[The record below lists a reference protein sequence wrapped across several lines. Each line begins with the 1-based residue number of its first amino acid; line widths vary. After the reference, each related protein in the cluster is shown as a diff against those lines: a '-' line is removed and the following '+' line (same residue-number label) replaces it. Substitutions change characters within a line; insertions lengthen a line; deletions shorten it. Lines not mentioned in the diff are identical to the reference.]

1 MAKQK
6 TTKSP
11 LLVSMGLVAL
21 DVVIGPDKAD
31 VPQLWAGGTCGNVT
45 AILSYFGWT
54 AFPLARLGDDFAARF
69 VSEDMNKWN
78 VRMDYILQDAAVQTP
93 VVIERIKKDKNG
105 HPQHRF
111 SFTCPSCGAWL
122 PSYRS
127 MKLNSLKK
135 PLEQVKADVFFFD
148 RVSPASIRA
157 ASKYAS
163 EGSIVFF
170 EPSGVGDPRL
180 FQKAI
185 EVAHIIKYSHQRVRE
200 MAEIPS
206 RPSPLLEIETLG
218 DEGLRYNARS
228 GNRMSRW
235 KTLTSLPAPSIKDT
249 AGAGD
254 WCSAG
259 IISMLGSMGLK
270 RFENISAAQLEAGL
284 RYGQALAA
292 WACGFEGPRGGM
304 YETSKAELQK
314 AVQEILEGIRPE
326 GTPRNPPLSRAAET
340 ARFVCLE
347 CESRV
352 KNSSK
357 TEKSGKRRPSSD
369 DLHLAAS

>member
-1 MAKQK
+1 MPKEQK
-6 TTKSP
+6 TKSP
-11 LLVSMGLVAL
+11 SLVSMGLFAL
-21 DVVIGPDKAD
+21 DVVIGPESNH

-45 AILSYFGWT
+45 TILSYLGWT
-54 AFPLARLGDDFAARF
+54 AFPLARLGKDFAARF
-69 VSEDMNKWN
+69 VSEDLKKWK
-78 VRMDYILQDAAVQTP
+78 VRLDYVLQDAAVHTP
-93 VVIERIKKDKNG
+93 VVIERIKTDKHG

-135 PLEQVKADVFFFD
+135 PLEQARADVFFFD
-148 RVSPASIRA
+148 RVSPASIQA
-157 ASKYAS
+157 ATHFAS

-170 EPSGVGDPRL
+170 EPSGIGDPRL

-185 EVAHIIKYSHQRVRE
+185 EVAHVIKYSHQRVRE
-200 MAEIPS
+200 MAELPS
-206 RPSPLLEIETLG
+206 RPNPLLEIETLG
-218 DEGLRYNARS
+218 DEGLRYKARS
-228 GNRMSRW
+228 GNRMSGWR
-235 KTLTSLPAPSIKDT
+235 SLPSLSAPSIKDT

-259 IISMLGSMGLK
+259 IISMLGAKGRKGL
-270 RFENISAAQLEAGL
+270 ENVSAAHLEAGL

-304 YETSKAELQK
+304 YETSKAALQK
-314 AVQEILEGIRPE
+314 TVQGILAGNTPE
-326 GTPRNPPLSRAAET
+326 SPRHPSSSRVNET

-347 CESRV
+347 CNSKV
-352 KNSSK
+352 KPSSK
-357 TEKSGKRRPSSD
+357 TGKARGRIPPKGALQS
-369 DLHLAAS
+369 AAS